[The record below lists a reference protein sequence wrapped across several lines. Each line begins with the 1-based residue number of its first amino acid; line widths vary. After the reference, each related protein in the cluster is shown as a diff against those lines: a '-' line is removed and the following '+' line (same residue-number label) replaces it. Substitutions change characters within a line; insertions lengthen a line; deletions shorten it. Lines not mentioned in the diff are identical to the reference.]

1 MTRLFKTGLSALAVI
16 AVSAAMMSCQGRT
29 MKNMEPTGET
39 VEVSVSD
46 APEAD
51 ADTTVSDSTVELN

>member
-16 AVSAAMMSCQGRT
+16 AVSAAMMSCRGRT
-29 MKNMEPTGET
+29 MKNMESTGET

-46 APEAD
+46 APVAD
-51 ADTTVSDSTVELN
+51 ADTTVADSTVELN

>member
-1 MTRLFKTGLSALAVI
+1 MIRLFKTGLSALAVI

-29 MKNMEPTGET
+29 MKNMESTGET

-46 APEAD
+46 APVAD
-51 ADTTVSDSTVELN
+51 ADTTVADSTVELN